1 MFVALSG
8 LTHKLALGQI
18 VFEQVFL
25 RFLLKNVG
33 NCLRFVL
40 VLLIDGCSG
49 LVDLLQKLNLP
60 QVHQLTDCID
70 PWMESVLLTPLL
82 LHFLSRFLFLLVKR
96 LLPLFAPLDERGN
109 QKHFVPIGH
118 FLRVF
123 TICSIVFAT
132 LRLRVTLCAVELA

>member
-8 LTHKLALGQI
+8 LSHKLALGQI

-25 RFLLKNVG
+25 RFLLKDVG
-33 NCLRFVL
+33 NGLGFIL

-96 LLPLFAPLDERGN
+96 
-109 QKHFVPIGH
+109 
-118 FLRVF
+118 
-123 TICSIVFAT
+123 
-132 LRLRVTLCAVELA
+132 